1 MLKRIKSDSIKSVS
15 QSIPDAVR
23 LFDNYPDGAFIRPHV
38 AKILLG
44 VSIATF
50 WRLARSG
57 QIKTYKLTERTTTVK
72 VSELRAF
79 IAAKA
84 GNYE

>member
-1 MLKRIKSDSIKSVS
+1 MLKHIKTE
-15 QSIPDAVR
+15 SIPEAVKQ
-23 LFDNYPDGAFIRPHV
+23 FDNYPDSAFIRPNI

-72 VSELRAF
+72 VSDLRAF
-79 IAAKA
+79 MAAKA
-84 GNYE
+84 GV

>member
-1 MLKRIKSDSIKSVS
+1 MMPSANLRYEVNMIGNSINPALRDYDYLPDS
-15 QSIPDAVR
+15 
-23 LFDNYPDGAFIRPHV
+23 AFLRPHI

-50 WRLARSG
+50 WRLAKSG

-72 VSELRAF
+72 VGELRAF
-79 IAAKA
+79 IAAKTV
-84 GNYE
+84 